1 MAVMTIAICD
11 EIRKDAQKLSRQLS
25 TLVPDAEIL
34 VYRSRQGLLD
44 GLSQEHK
51 ICNMV
56 FMGLDGENGK
66 SLETVRAMRLRG
78 NYIPVVMVADNEK
91 FYKEAFEV
99 FAYNYLTKP
108 VESGELEH
116 VLIPILSAC
125 KREGG
130 RALYFITERRF
141 IRFSTADCRT
151 YPAAFTM

>member
-78 NYIPVVMVADNEK
+78 NYIPVVMIADNEK
-91 FYKEAFEV
+91 FYK
-99 FAYNYLTKP
+99 
-108 VESGELEH
+108 
-116 VLIPILSAC
+116 
-125 KREGG
+125 
-130 RALYFITERRF
+130 
-141 IRFSTADCRT
+141 
-151 YPAAFTM
+151 

>member
-34 VYRSRQGLLD
+34 VYRSRQGFLD

-108 VESGELEH
+108 VESGEL
-116 VLIPILSAC
+116 
-125 KREGG
+125 
-130 RALYFITERRF
+130 
-141 IRFSTADCRT
+141 
-151 YPAAFTM
+151 

>member
-66 SLETVRAMRLRG
+66 KPGDCAGNETA
-78 NYIPVVMVADNEK
+78 
-91 FYKEAFEV
+91 
-99 FAYNYLTKP
+99 
-108 VESGELEH
+108 GELYTGCH
-116 VLIPILSAC
+116 DS
-125 KREGG
+125 GQ
-130 RALYFITERRF
+130 
-141 IRFSTADCRT
+141 
-151 YPAAFTM
+151 